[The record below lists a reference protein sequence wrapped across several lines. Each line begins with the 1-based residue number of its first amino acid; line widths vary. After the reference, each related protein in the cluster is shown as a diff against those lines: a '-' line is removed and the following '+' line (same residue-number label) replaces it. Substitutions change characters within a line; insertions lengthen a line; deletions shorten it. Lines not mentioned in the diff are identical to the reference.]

1 MKNRFI
7 VRAALGIVLLATVFA
22 LTPRAQSDGNY
33 ITGVVT
39 TPPYGRPL
47 ASVWVIISQNDKEK
61 GRSLTGDDGTYYIS
75 NLSAGTYN
83 VMVYGKRG
91 KLSAEQVN
99 LPGDSTHNIRI
110 K

>member
-1 MKNRFI
+1 MRNRLI
-7 VRAALGIVLLATVFA
+7 VRAALGIVLLAMVFA
-22 LTPRAQSDGNY
+22 VTPRAQSDGNY

-39 TPPYGRPL
+39 SPSRRPL
-47 ASVWVIISQNDKEK
+47 ASVWVIVSQNDQEK

-83 VMVYGKRG
+83 LMVYGKKG

-99 LPGDSTHNIRI
+99 LPGDSTHNISI